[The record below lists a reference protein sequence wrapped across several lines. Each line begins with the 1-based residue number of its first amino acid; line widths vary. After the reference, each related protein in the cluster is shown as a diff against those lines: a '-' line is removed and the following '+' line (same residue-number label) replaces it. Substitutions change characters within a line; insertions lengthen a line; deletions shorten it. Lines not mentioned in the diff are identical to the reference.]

1 MNKGAHVKE
10 LRTQIEI
17 WSTPDRVWQVLTN
30 LDKYP
35 EWNPFIYRA
44 IGTARPGEKVD
55 ITVRTDSAD
64 MVLHC
69 KVIKVEPGREL
80 RWKYHV
86 GMPFLF
92 GGEHSFIIEPLTANK
107 IRFVDREVFNGLFV
121 SIQSRNIDTKTKQG
135 FEAMDRALK
144 MRAEQN

>member
-1 MNKGAHVKE
+1 MKE

-17 WSTPDRVWQVLTN
+17 QSTQDKVWQILTT
-30 LDKYP
+30 LDEYSQ
-35 EWNPFIYRA
+35 WNPLIHRA
-44 IGTARPGEKVD
+44 IGTAKPGGKVD
-55 ITVRTDSAD
+55 ITIRTGSKD

-69 KVIKVEPGREL
+69 TVTKVEPGREL

-92 GGEHSFIIEPLTANK
+92 SGEHSFILEPLTANK
-107 IRFVDREVFNGLFV
+107 IRFVDREVFTGLFV
-121 SIQSRNIDTKTKQG
+121 STQSRKIDTKTKQG